1 MNESHM
7 NNDDLTP
14 VWKALSDPTRRKI
27 LDLLKERPRTTG
39 DLCDSFLVSR
49 FAVMKHLAVLENAEL
64 IVVRRRG
71 RERWNHLNA
80 VPLQRIY
87 ERWLRPYEGQW
98 ASALLQLKHQVE
110 ASKGSSTTMAE
121 KSIVAATMKDIHIEQ
136 NIAIK
141 ASPEVVFDA
150 LTGEISA
157 WWTAP
162 YFHTGETR
170 QLVLEALVGG
180 RFYEDLGNN
189 EGLLLATVML
199 VRRPDELRLMG
210 PMGLAGVVHGVISFD
225 LEAQDGGTRLKL
237 SHRMVGEVSDEI
249 ESAFSGGW
257 QELLGTRLCSF
268 VEHGTRYDGGPDSL
282 PDGSN

>member
-1 MNESHM
+1 
-7 NNDDLTP
+7 
-14 VWKALSDPTRRKI
+14 
-27 LDLLKERPRTTG
+27 
-39 DLCDSFLVSR
+39 
-49 FAVMKHLAVLENAEL
+49 MKHLAVLENAEL
-64 IVVRRRG
+64 IAVRRRG

-98 ASALLQLKHQVE
+98 ASALLQLKRQVE

-189 EGLLLATVML
+189 
-199 VRRPDELRLMG
+199 
-210 PMGLAGVVHGVISFD
+210 
-225 LEAQDGGTRLKL
+225 AQDGGTRLKL